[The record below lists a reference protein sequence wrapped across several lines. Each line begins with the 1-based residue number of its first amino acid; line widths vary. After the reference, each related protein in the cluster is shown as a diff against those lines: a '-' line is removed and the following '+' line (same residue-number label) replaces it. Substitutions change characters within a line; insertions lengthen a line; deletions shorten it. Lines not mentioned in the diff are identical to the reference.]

1 MGVDS
6 ESSPGAADKG
16 GTDVSDVVVGLDGSP
31 ASLTALR
38 WAAEQFGPTCR
49 LHVVHA
55 VLAAEELAL
64 DAALGDSVRLLRHR
78 DQLLREDWIP
88 TALAGRPGL
97 LVEPVLRE
105 GPVAGT
111 MIRLADE
118 VGAELIVVGHHA
130 QSRLGPQLVG
140 HVTATLLHD
149 AERPIVVVPL
159 DWDPDRLRG
168 RPVAVGV
175 GVSRGTEAAVR
186 WTMARPW
193 LTRDGLILAHA
204 YGPRSVFR
212 PDGWLDVLAYHLDP
226 TVLPEWVEQDLLEL
240 ADQVREEIGGGVD
253 VTVSVQPGRTGA
265 HLVEAGTD
273 ASLLV
278 VGRGEAPFIRSHT
291 IAPYLR
297 YAIVHAPCPVVI
309 VPAAGPS

>member
-1 MGVDS
+1 MDVGS
-6 ESSPGAADKG
+6 EPIPGDTEPG
-16 GTDVSDVVVGLDGSP
+16 LTDVVVGVDGSR
-31 ASLTALR
+31 ASFGALR
-38 WAAEQFGPTCR
+38 WAAEQLRSGSR
-49 LHVVHA
+49 LHAAHVV
-55 VLAAEELAL
+55 VPSEELAV
-64 DAALGDSVRLLRHR
+64 DAALGDSVRMVHHR
-78 DQLLREDWIP
+78 EQQLREQWIP
-88 TALAGRPGL
+88 DALPDTAGTI
-97 LVEPVLRE
+97 VEAVLRE
-105 GPVAGT
+105 GSVADT
-111 MIRLADE
+111 LIHLAEE
-118 VGAELIVVGHHA
+118 VGAEAIVVGHHA

-140 HVTATLLHD
+140 HVTASLLHE
-149 AERPIVVVPL
+149 ANRPIVVVPL

-186 WTMARPW
+186 WAMARPW
-193 LTRDGLILAHA
+193 LTRNGLILAHA

-226 TVLPEWVEQDLLEL
+226 TVLPEWVEQDLLDL
-240 ADQVREEIGGGVD
+240 AGRLQAETGSEVD

-265 HLVEAGTD
+265 HLVEAGAS

-278 VGRGEAPFIRSHT
+278 IGRGEPPFIGSHS

-309 VPAAGPS
+309 VPGTDRS